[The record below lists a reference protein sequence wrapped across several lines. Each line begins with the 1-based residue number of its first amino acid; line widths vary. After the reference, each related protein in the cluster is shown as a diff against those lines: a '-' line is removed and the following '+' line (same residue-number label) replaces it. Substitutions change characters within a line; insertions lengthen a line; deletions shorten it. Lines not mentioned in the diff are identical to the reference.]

1 MNSDI
6 LIIART
12 DSRQRLSFEEAIRCL
27 KEAKKVGADIVILEA
42 IQSREECKKVC
53 EIMGDKPV
61 LFNMVPGAGSPDLT
75 VEEARELGFRLI
87 TFPGVCISVALNC
100 CKESLAL
107 LKEKGREGAS
117 GAGGVKQ
124 LFTICG
130 FDIAAET
137 DKKAGRRPYENV

>member
-27 KEAKKVGADIVILEA
+27 KKAKKVGADIVILEA

-53 EIMGDKPV
+53 EIMGDAPV
-61 LFNMVPGAGSPDLT
+61 LFNMVAGAGSLDLT
-75 VEEARELGFRLI
+75 AEEARELGFRFI
-87 TFPGVCISVALNC
+87 IFPGVYLSVVLNC

-107 LKEKGREGAS
+107 LKEKGREEVRAR
-117 GAGGVKQ
+117 
-124 LFTICG
+124 
-130 FDIAAET
+130 E
-137 DKKAGRRPYENV
+137 E